1 MMLVLTLVVVMLLL
15 LASPHPAVH
24 LAGNAAWLASGYPGP
39 GHGNHQL
46 VSQSLNCLIFG
57 TKLSSYLKYA
67 LFLIAQKSH
76 VIPNKPNDVSVY
88 VLVPTVHCTALYRT
102 AQEPKSPA
110 AVFGCAVVSGLQC
123 WATGQ

>member
-1 MMLVLTLVVVMLLL
+1 MMLVLTLVVVILLL

-24 LAGNAAWLASGYPGP
+24 LAGNAAWLASGNPGP
-39 GHGNHQL
+39 GHGTHLL
-46 VSQSLNCLIFG
+46 VSHLVNCLIFV
-57 TKLSSYLKYA
+57 TKGASYLKFMHY
-67 LFLIAQKSH
+67 FIS
-76 VIPNKPNDVSVY
+76 NCSSSNDMSVY

>member
-1 MMLVLTLVVVMLLL
+1 MMMLVLTLVVVMLLL

-24 LAGNAAWLASGYPGP
+24 LAGNAAWLASGNPGP

-88 VLVPTVHCTALYRT
+88 VLVPTVVLHCNALPGNPK
-102 AQEPKSPA
+102 AQ
-110 AVFGCAVVSGLQC
+110 LQC
-123 WATGQ
+123 WLCSGQWPSVIEQG